1 MRFTAKL
8 ESGRL
13 WPMLIILVAIAIGW
27 STLLSGSGGGTERAL
42 RDVRDSIRHHA
53 ASGSI
58 VIVEVDAKSLHSLNN
73 WPWPR
78 RHHAALVDRL
88 HKAGAQSIG
97 FDIDFSAHSNDADDA
112 LLAKALKNAGG
123 SVILPT
129 FRQPVG
135 SGSAAF
141 AENLPIPIL
150 RENAFLASV
159 NIHPDNEG
167 QVLEYINGVR
177 TQGTIRPSLAGMIAE
192 QSGNGSA
199 SFVIDQAIDP
209 ASIPRFSFVDVVN
222 GKVPEA
228 AIRGKRILIGATA
241 IELGD
246 RYGVPRHGVLPGVV
260 IQAMA
265 AETLLQGTTNP
276 SFGGLPLLLLAMVI
290 VGLAA
295 FAQSLRRQIV
305 WLAGGVT
312 LALTVPLAL
321 EFASIGTL
329 EASPALALLL
339 VAAFGL
345 AIRAIVTAFVHKSLV
360 DQETQLPNGGA
371 LARRVLLP
379 DQIVVAARIA
389 RFGETLSILGAK
401 ASAELVRRA
410 SERISFAAHDRTV
423 YRVGDDALAWIAD
436 SNDQAGLDDVIAALA
451 GLFRAPLQIGNRAVE
466 LSLSYGAV
474 NNPTGDARTLAS
486 QALVAADSAAEN
498 GLRWMWHSISMGAE
512 IDWKLALL
520 SELDGALASGQIW
533 VAYQPKAD
541 ITTGQISGA
550 EALVRWNHPE
560 RGLVPPDHFIPVIE
574 AAGRIRELTLFVL
587 QRALADLA
595 TWHADGDDLGI
606 AVNISTPLL
615 DDLHFADDVAAI
627 IAASGVH
634 PARLTLEI
642 TESAALANP
651 ERAVAAMERL
661 VALGLR
667 LSIDDYGTGQST
679 LSYLKRLPA
688 AEIKIDKSFITDLV
702 NTRND
707 QILVR
712 STIDLAHELGF
723 KVVAEGIE
731 DAACMALL
739 ATLGCDTAQGW
750 HIGKPVATDVFAAL
764 LEPKLA
770 LAA

>member
-1 MRFTAKL
+1 MPAH
-8 ESGRL
+8 GRRPL
-13 WPMLIILVAIAIGW
+13 PQC
-27 STLLSGSGGGTERAL
+27 TRDD
-42 RDVRDSIRHHA
+42 RCDVRRESIRHHP
-53 ASGSI
+53 ASGAI
-58 VIVEVDAKSLHSLNN
+58 AIVEVDAKSLQLIDN

-78 RHHAALVDRL
+78 RHHAALIDRL
-88 HKAGAQSIG
+88 YKAGARSIG
-97 FDIDFSAHSNDADDA
+97 FDIDFSAHASAADDA
-112 LLAKALKNAGG
+112 LLAQALKNAGG

-129 FRQPVG
+129 FRQPVA
-135 SGSAAF
+135 SGSKEF
-141 AENLPIPIL
+141 AENMPIPAL

-159 NIHPDNEG
+159 NIHPDSEG

-177 TQGTIRPSLAGMIAE
+177 TKGTIRPSLAGMIAE

-209 ASIPRFSFVDVVN
+209 ATIPRFSFVDVVN
-222 GKVPEA
+222 GKIPDA
-228 AIRGKRILIGATA
+228 AIRGKRIIIGATA

-246 RYGVPRHGVLPGVV
+246 RYAVPRHGVLPGVV

-265 AETLLQGTTNP
+265 AETLLNGTANP

-290 VGLAA
+290 VGISA
-295 FAQSLRRQIV
+295 FAQSSRRQIV
-305 WLAGGVT
+305 WLAGGMA
-312 LALTVPLAL
+312 LALMLPLVL
-321 EFASIGTL
+321 EFARIGTL
-329 EASPALALLL
+329 EAAPALVLLL
-339 VAAFGL
+339 MAAFGVT
-345 AIRAIVTAFVHKSLV
+345 IRAIMIAFVQKSLV
-360 DQETQLPNGGA
+360 DQDTQLPNGGA
-371 LARRVLLP
+371 LARRALLP

-389 RFGETLSILGAK
+389 RFGETLSILGAE

-423 YRVGDDALAWIAD
+423 YRVSDDALAWIAD
-436 SNDQAGLDDVIAALA
+436 SNDQAELDDVIAALA
-451 GLFRAPLQIGNRAVE
+451 GLFRAPLQLGNRAVE
-466 LSLSYGAV
+466 LSLTYGAV
-474 NNPTGDARTLAS
+474 HSPSGDARTLAS

-498 GLRWMWHSISMGAE
+498 GLRWMWHSTSMGAE

-541 ITTGQISGA
+541 IASGRIAGA

-587 QRALADLA
+587 ERALADLA
-595 TWHADGDDLGI
+595 TWHSGGNDLGI

-627 IAASGVH
+627 ITASGVN

-642 TESAALANP
+642 TESAALSNP

-739 ATLGCDTAQGW
+739 TTMGCDTAQGW
-750 HIGKPVATDVFAAL
+750 HIGKPVAADVFAAL
-764 LEPKLA
+764 LEPRIA